1 MIVATLITHEADAE
15 DDMTAS
21 KRWSELSPR
30 NRRLIVGA
38 AVVEGLLK
46 LAALI
51 DLKRRPASQVRGP
64 RWVWATLVAV
74 VSSFGLVPISYFLF
88 GRRRPPG

>member
-1 MIVATLITHEADAE
+1 
-15 DDMTAS
+15 MTAS
-21 KRWSELSPR
+21 KRWSELSER
-30 NRRLIVGA
+30 NRRLIIGA
-38 AVVEGLLK
+38 AVAEGLLK

-74 VSSFGLVPISYFLF
+74 VSSFGLLPISYFLF
-88 GRRRPPG
+88 GRRRPPA